1 MVSIRQSHTQKKG
14 QDGTDFDAA
23 AWLEVLQLDSSHAQD
38 NAQKN
43 AQEHRQQLLAVLGW
57 CQSHAADLPE
67 LVKKG
72 CEMVEILVELRMDP
86 DSLTT
91 ALIFPLFIEK
101 CVTNEAIEKQF
112 GKDIM
117 LLLTGVEKMDAISTI
132 EGGTSHKTSEIH
144 VDNIRRMLMAMVEDV
159 RSIVIKLAERICNL
173 RDVKNGSE
181 EDRVLM
187 AKETASVFA
196 PLANRLGIGQLKWE
210 MEDLSFRYLHPDV
223 YMSIARLLDDKRSER
238 EQYMVDFVDSA
249 LSKLAAQE
257 ITAEVDGRPK
267 HIYSIWKKMDNK
279 NYHFDQLYDIRAVR
293 VITQSMEDCYGAL
306 GVIHANWEHLASE
319 FSDYIATPKRNGY
332 QSIHT
337 VILGPDGKTIE
348 VQIRTEQMHQD
359 AELGVAAH
367 WIYKTGA
374 LPSRSSGY
382 DEKMDWL
389 RKLLQ
394 WQEEVAD
401 SVDLTEE
408 LKHQVIEDR
417 VYVFTPK
424 GDIFDLPV
432 GSTPLDF
439 AYYIHSMVGHRCIG
453 AKVFGRIVPF
463 TYQLSTGDKVEILTA
478 KQPNPSRDWLN
489 PNSGFVK
496 SPRARAKVQHWFKV
510 IDKDK
515 HGQSGKD
522 QLESELAKVNLQL
535 KDAEPAISRFNVH
548 SMDDLLAAI
557 GSGDVRIN
565 QVVNY
570 LLGLLKP
577 EPEPQIDPRLKQK
590 ARSAHTGQV
599 VIQGVGN
606 LLSHM
611 AKCCQPV
618 TGDVIYG
625 YITKGRGIAIHRQDC
640 EQFKRLFADTPARVI
655 EAEWEESYSGGYSLG
670 IRVVG
675 LNNGLLLKDITSVL
689 ANAKITVLGIK
700 VTEDNKRQ
708 VTVLDMNIEI
718 FNMDDLTNVLGKLS
732 NMEIVLEAKRM
743 SN

>member
-1 MVSIRQSHTQKKG
+1 MVSIRQSHTQSDGASAKELDSG
-14 QDGTDFDAA
+14 QWLALLQLEAKDTEQLTAVLDWCESAA
-23 AWLEVLQLDSSHAQD
+23 ADA
-38 NAQKN
+38 
-43 AQEHRQQLLAVLGW
+43 
-57 CQSHAADLPE
+57 PE
-67 LVKKG
+67 LVQKG
-72 CEMVEILVELRMDP
+72 CEMVEILAELSMDP
-86 DSLTT
+86 DSMIT
-91 ALIFPLFIEK
+91 ALIFPIFNQAIVKPE
-101 CVTNEAIEKQF
+101 VIEKQF
-112 GKDIM
+112 GKDVM
-117 LLLTGVEKMDAISTI
+117 LLLQGVDKMDAISTI
-132 EGGTSHKTSEIH
+132 QGGTSHKASEIH

-159 RSIVIKLAERICNL
+159 RSIVIKLAERVCNL
-173 RDVKNGSE
+173 RHVKTASE

-210 MEDLSFRYLHPDV
+210 LEDLSFRYLHPQI
-223 YMSIARLLDDKRSER
+223 YKSIAKQLDDKRLER
-238 EQYMVDFVDSA
+238 EQYMADFVADVEA
-249 LSKLAAQE
+249 KLAAE
-257 ITAEVDGRPK
+257 NITAEVDGRPK

-293 VITQSMEDCYGAL
+293 VITDKLEDCYGAL
-306 GVIHANWEHLASE
+306 GVMHANCQHLASE

-337 VILGPDGKTIE
+337 VILGPGDKTIE

-367 WIYKTGA
+367 WVYKTGA

-382 DEKMDWL
+382 DEKMNWL

-463 TYQLSTGDKVEILTA
+463 TYQLKTGDKVEILTA
-478 KQPNPSRDWLN
+478 KEPNPSRDWLN
-489 PNSGFVK
+489 PNLGFVK
-496 SPRARAKVQHWFKV
+496 SPRARAKVHHWFKL

-515 HGQSGKD
+515 HSQSGKE

-535 KDAEPAISRFNVH
+535 KDAEAAAKRFNVNNLE
-548 SMDDLLAAI
+548 DLLAAI

-570 LLGLLKP
+570 ILSLFKTEP
-577 EPEPQIDPRLKQK
+577 EPEIDPRLKQK
-590 ARSAHTGQV
+590 PRSSHSGQV
-599 VIQGVGN
+599 MIQGVGN

-618 TGDVIYG
+618 TGDLIYG
-625 YITKGRGIAIHRQDC
+625 FITKSRGIAIHREDC
-640 EQFKRLFADTPARVI
+640 EQFKRLQAETPARVI

-670 IRVVG
+670 IKIIG
-675 LNNGLLLKDITSVL
+675 NNNSNLKKELTSVL
-689 ANAKITVLGIK
+689 ANAKIVMLGMK
-700 VTEDNKRQ
+700 SNEDPKRQ
-708 VTVLDMNIEI
+708 VTVIDLDIEI
-718 FNMDDLTNVLGKLS
+718 YNMEDLAKILTKLGNMDDV
-732 NMEIVLEAKRM
+732 IEAKRI
-743 SN
+743 SR